1 MHWLPLPE
9 PSRKIEPAFHDPA
22 SARDWLARQPQT
34 LALYMLGALHSQIEA
49 IDAAAL
55 PPATTI
61 ELLGLL
67 RSAAVPVQASVEAR
81 FFRKPLPMPEEDQR
95 CCELSQQL
103 WTSLGIAYLRRVPH
117 FLPAERSL
125 PLNRAACAF
134 RMAEYCHFQASRQC
148 PAMLDQLLFAVLADA
163 SKYELL
169 RQTARDPDFPHLGEA
184 NIGGH
189 LAWAFMLRLIDP
201 YRLTA
206 TELIVANR
214 ALSRWR
220 ELTSFQSEPDDERR
234 SRTADLQ
241 PLFAGTLPEGV
252 PRWLNLRTVD
262 RKIQQRIAS
271 LKAGESPESLKLG
284 RELSASACIRLLGE
298 LEHSLHSSPPPMPDG
313 ESGEIELFFGSDN
326 AFAIFNGELLNPLG
340 KLDMTSASLAHDRVA
355 MFGFDQVTQVATAV
369 QKIKLPYEAWSLNKG
384 MAVRPSTLDNVRRMS
399 PCLIATRQEQTPRLG
414 VLFGLQ
420 TTAAGTLTGGLH
432 WYEEEVEA
440 GWLKRL
446 GPPNQN
452 APRVA
457 AFLLENDAALSLIL
471 PVNAGVRLETGL
483 ALEGTSVAHVVPFE
497 VLERGVDYVRYA
509 CRRG

>member
-1 MHWLPLPE
+1 MHWLSLPE
-9 PSRKIEPAFHDPA
+9 PSRKIEAAFHDPA

-49 IDAAAL
+49 IDAAAF
-55 PPATTI
+55 PPAATI

-67 RSAAVPVQASVEAR
+67 RSAAVPVQASVEPR
-81 FFRKPLPMPEEDQR
+81 FFRKPLPLPEEDQR
-95 CCELSQQL
+95 CFELAQQL

-117 FLPAERSL
+117 LLPVDRSL
-125 PLNRAACAF
+125 PLNRAASAF
-134 RMAEYCHFQASRQC
+134 RQAEYCHFQASRQC
-148 PAMLDQLLFAVLADA
+148 PLLLDQLLFAVLAEA
-163 SKYELL
+163 SRYELL
-169 RQTARDPDFPHLGEA
+169 RQSIGDPDFPQLGEA

-214 ALSRWR
+214 AIRRWR
-220 ELTSFQSEPDDERR
+220 ELSSFQSEPDADKK
-234 SRTADLQ
+234 SRTVDLQ
-241 PLFAGTLPEGV
+241 PLFGDDLPEGM

-262 RKIQQRIAS
+262 RKIRQRIDS
-271 LKAGESPESLKLG
+271 LQAGESPEALKLG
-284 RELSASACIRLLGE
+284 RELSASACISLLAE
-298 LEHSLHSSPPPMPDG
+298 LESGLHAPPHKATG
-313 ESGEIELFFGSDN
+313 ETGQVDLFFGGEN
-326 AFAIFNGELLNPLG
+326 AFAIFNGELLNPPG
-340 KLDMTSASLAHDRVA
+340 KLESTSASLAHDRMA
-355 MFGFDQVTQVATAV
+355 MFGFDQAARIPSAV
-369 QKIKLPYEAWSLNKG
+369 KKLKLPCETWAMSNG
-384 MAVRPSTLDNVRRMS
+384 MAVRPAALDNVRRMS

-420 TTAAGTLTGGLH
+420 TMADGALTCGLH

-446 GPPNQN
+446 GPPNPN
-452 APRVA
+452 APRVP
-457 AFLLENDAALSLIL
+457 AFLLESDATLSLIL

-483 ALEGTSVAHVVPFE
+483 ALEGTSVAHVVPFDT
-497 VLERGVDYVRYA
+497 LERGVDYVRYA

>member
-1 MHWLPLPE
+1 MHWLSLPE

-22 SARDWLARQPQT
+22 SAREWLARQPQT

-61 ELLGLL
+61 QLLGLL
-67 RSAAVPVQASVEAR
+67 RSATVPVQASVEAR
-81 FFRKPLPMPEEDQR
+81 FFRKPLPLPEEDQR
-95 CCELSQQL
+95 CSELAQQL
-103 WTSLGIAYLRRVPH
+103 WTSLGIAYLRRIPH
-117 FLPAERSL
+117 LLPVDRSL

-148 PAMLDQLLFAVLADA
+148 PTQLDQLLFAILAEA
-163 SKYELL
+163 SRYELL
-169 RQTARDPDFPHLGEA
+169 RQAVSDPDFPHLGEA
-184 NIGGH
+184 NIAGH

-214 ALSRWR
+214 AVSRWR
-220 ELTSFQSEPDDERR
+220 ELTSFQNEPDEDKK
-234 SRTADLQ
+234 SRTVDLQ
-241 PLFAGTLPEGV
+241 PLFGSNFPEGL
-252 PRWLNLRTVD
+252 PRWLNLRTVH

-284 RELSASACIRLLGE
+284 RELSASACIRLLNE
-298 LEHSLHSSPPPMPDG
+298 LESSLNSPPHIPDG
-313 ESGEIELFFGSDN
+313 ESGQIELFFGGDN

-340 KLDMTSASLAHDRVA
+340 KLDTTSASLAHERVA
-355 MFGFDQVTQVATAV
+355 MFGFDQAAHVPTAV
-369 QKIKLPYEAWSLNKG
+369 KKLSLPSETWSIEKG
-384 MAVRPSTLDNVRRMS
+384 MAVRPSALDNIRRMS
-399 PCLIATRQEQTPRLG
+399 PCLIAMRQEQTPRLG

-420 TTAAGTLTGGLH
+420 TTSEGALTGGLH

-446 GPPNQN
+446 GPPNQR

-457 AFLLENDAALSLIL
+457 AFLLEHDAALSVIL

>member
-9 PSRKIEPAFHDPA
+9 PSRKIEAAFHDPA

-55 PPATTI
+55 PPATAI
-61 ELLGLL
+61 QLLGLL

-81 FFRKPLPMPEEDQR
+81 FFRKPLPLPEEDQR
-95 CCELSQQL
+95 CCELAQQL

-117 FLPAERSL
+117 LLPVDRSL

-148 PAMLDQLLFAVLADA
+148 PALLDQLLFAVLAEA
-163 SKYELL
+163 SRYELL
-169 RQTARDPDFPHLGEA
+169 RQPISDPDFPHLGEA
-184 NIGGH
+184 NIAGH

-220 ELTSFQSEPDDERR
+220 ELTGFQSEPDEDKK
-234 SRTADLQ
+234 SRAVDLQ
-241 PLFAGTLPEGV
+241 PLFGEDFPEGV

-262 RKIQQRIAS
+262 RKIQQRVAS
-271 LKAGESPESLKLG
+271 LKAGESPEALKLG

-298 LEHSLHSSPPPMPDG
+298 LENSLHSPPQRPDG
-313 ESGEIELFFGSDN
+313 ETAQVELFFGGDN

-340 KLDMTSASLAHDRVA
+340 KLDTSSASLAHDRVA
-355 MFGFDQVTQVATAV
+355 MFGFDQAAQVSTTV
-369 QKIKLPYEAWSLNKG
+369 KKIKLPCETWSLDKG
-384 MAVRPSTLDNVRRMS
+384 MAVRPADLDNVRRMS

-420 TTAAGTLTGGLH
+420 TTADGALTGGLH

-440 GWLKRL
+440 GWLKRP
-446 GPPNQN
+446 GPPNPN

-457 AFLLENDAALSLIL
+457 AFLLEHDAALSLIL

-483 ALEGTSVAHVVPFE
+483 ALEGTSVAHVLPYE